1 MAKSNIESES
11 ASLGVSHIP
20 LVLMQTFVLIA
31 DHDGDAATAGRVL
44 GISQPSMSRRISA
57 LRELTSRHGG
67 QPWLLLKGKKW
78 LVTAEG
84 QRVRGVVS
92 DLVRRFEQA
101 ERFIADTSKAPLTLS
116 IACDHLNAVGMVGRA
131 VEEYLRQNPH
141 HRVRLAAPSS
151 EARITGVAAG
161 EFDFAIVS
169 DDPATIFEVARV
181 ELYVQELYRDRFLA
195 ISKPAYFAEWK
206 NRWEKL
212 PVRRPLRGTDL
223 ERFPLILP
231 ESGSAERRFLEEC
244 YQRAV
249 GRLPDA
255 VVEVVGW
262 EVILRFGLAG
272 VGVGIITEQALKNH
286 LVDLSTTEQKKIPK
300 HTHRLDDDDF
310 PSESVNLVARRL
322 HGQGE
327 PDLRP
332 HASELL
338 RLIEAQGKSPSK
350 PAMSLK

>member
-1 MAKSNIESES
+1 
-11 ASLGVSHIP
+11 
-20 LVLMQTFVLIA
+20 
-31 DHDGDAATAGRVL
+31 
-44 GISQPSMSRRISA
+44 
-57 LRELTSRHGG
+57 
-67 QPWLLLKGKKW
+67 
-78 LVTAEG
+78 
-84 QRVRGVVS
+84 
-92 DLVRRFEQA
+92 
-101 ERFIADTSKAPLTLS
+101 
-116 IACDHLNAVGMVGRA
+116 
-131 VEEYLRQNPH
+131 
-141 HRVRLAAPSS
+141 
-151 EARITGVAAG
+151 
-161 EFDFAIVS
+161 
-169 DDPATIFEVARV
+169 
-181 ELYVQELYRDRFLA
+181 VQELYRDRFLA

-262 EVILRFGLAG
+262 EVILRFGMAG

>member
-1 MAKSNIESES
+1 MAKSNTESETT
-11 ASLGVSHIP
+11 SLGVSHIP

-101 ERFIADTSKAPLTLS
+101 ERFIADTSKAPPTLS
-116 IACDHLNAVGMVGRA
+116 IACDHLNAVGLVGRA
-131 VEEYLRQNPH
+131 VEEYLRENPQ

-151 EARITGVAAG
+151 ETRITGVAAG

-169 DDPATIFEVARV
+169 DDPATIFEIARV

-195 ISKPAYFAEWK
+195 VSKPAYFAEWK
-206 NRWEKL
+206 SRWSKL
-212 PVRRPLRGTDL
+212 PVKRPLRGTDL
-223 ERFPLILP
+223 EGFPLILP
-231 ESGSAERRFLEEC
+231 ESGSAQRKFLEDC

-255 VVEVVGW
+255 VVEVDGW
-262 EVILRFGLAG
+262 EVILRFALAG
-272 VGVGIITEQALKNH
+272 VGVGIVTEQALGNY
-286 LVDLSTTEQKKIPK
+286 LVDLSSTEKARISK
-300 HTHRLDDDDF
+300 HVHRLDDDDF
-310 PSESVNLVARRL
+310 PSERVNLVARRL

-338 RLIEAQGKSPSK
+338 RLIESQSKSFSK